1 MSIFGYNAE
10 AKTETDNLGRDF
22 GAVPTDV
29 YDSTIQVMY
38 MTKTTSGGTALN
50 LIAKTTDGKEI
61 KKTLYVTSMKSGTEK
76 NTYLDK
82 EGKPQY
88 LADFLQ
94 ADAICLLAVG
104 KPLGELIPED
114 KLVKIF
120 DFDQKKEVP
129 KKVPTYPDLQDKQVK
144 LAMIR
149 VNKIKQVKGGVD
161 ANGKQRYVDDLAGTV
176 VQENTLDKVFRAS
189 DNKTVNEVRSQ
200 APAEFMEAWLAKNQ
214 GKDKDLTQ
222 GKAAQGTAGAPA
234 ASSAPTKPLF

>member
-29 YDSTIQVMY
+29 YDATIQVMY

-104 KPLGELIPED
+104 KPLGELVPED

-144 LAMIR
+144 LALVR
-149 VNKIKQVKGGVD
+149 VTKLKQVKQG
-161 ANGKQRYVDDLAGTV
+161 NEYVDDPTGATR
-176 VQENTLDKVFRAS
+176 QENTLDKVFRAS

>member
-10 AKTETDNLGRDF
+10 AKTETDNLGSDF
-22 GAVPTDV
+22 GALPTDV

-38 MTKTTSGGTALN
+38 MTKTSSGGTALN
-50 LIAKTTDGKEI
+50 LIAKTSDGKEI

-82 EGKPQY
+82 DGKPHY
-88 LADFLQ
+88 LADFLH

-104 KPLGELIPED
+104 KPLGELTTED

-129 KKVPTYPDLQDKQVK
+129 KKVPTYPDLQGKQIKLAMVRVTKLKQVK
-144 LAMIR
+144 QG
-149 VNKIKQVKGGVD
+149 NE
-161 ANGKQRYVDDLAGTV
+161 YVDDPTGATR
-176 VQENTLDKVFRAS
+176 QENTLDKVFRAS

-214 GKDKDLTQ
+214 GKDKDLTK
-222 GKAAQGTAGAPA
+222 GKAQQGTVGAPA
-234 ASSAPTKPLF
+234 APSAPTKPLF

>member
-50 LIAKTTDGKEI
+50 LIAKTADGKEI
-61 KKTLYVTSMKSGTEK
+61 KKALYVTSMKSGTEK

-104 KPLGELIPED
+104 KPLSELTTED

-129 KKVPTYPDLQDKQVK
+129 KKVPTYPDLQDKQIK
-144 LAMIR
+144 LAMVR
-149 VNKIKQVKGGVD
+149 VTKLKQVKQG
-161 ANGKQRYVDDLAGTV
+161 NEYVDDPAGATR
-176 VQENTLDKVFRAS
+176 QENTLDKVFRAS